1 MKSLTFLLCV
11 VAVALSVAAA
21 EVTTAAPEVPA
32 PEVKEVPAPGT
43 HWKDNHGQKDN
54 KKKNNKSD
62 DSDDSDDS
70 GPHKGHHKGGKHRGN
85 KHSNSGKDSR
95 SSSEEPHRHHGH
107 SYFGNRND
115 LECSVDVGYRV
126 SKHDN
131 RQCHSTATF
140 DVQSCQGCCVASFR
154 SVKRDHDKK
163 DEVIGFIAVHPTKDL
178 KQCVCC
184 FPKRWNHG
192 RHHDHHDNHHD
203 HHDNHHDHHDG
214 PHHHH

>member
-43 HWKDNHGQKDN
+43 HWKDNDN
-54 KKKNNKSD
+54 KKKNYKHY
-62 DSDDSDDS
+62 DSNDSSNDS

-85 KHSNSGKDSR
+85 KHSSSGKDS
-95 SSSEEPHRHHGH
+95 SSSEEPQRHNHGFN
-107 SYFGNRND
+107 YFGNRNE
-115 LECSVDVGYRV
+115 LQCSVDVGYRV
-126 SKHDN
+126 SRNDIRYCRN
-131 RQCHSTATF
+131 TATG

-154 SVKRDHDKK
+154 HDKRDHDKK

-192 RHHDHHDNHHD
+192 P
-203 HHDNHHDHHDG
+203 HHDHHDG
-214 PHHHH
+214 PHHD